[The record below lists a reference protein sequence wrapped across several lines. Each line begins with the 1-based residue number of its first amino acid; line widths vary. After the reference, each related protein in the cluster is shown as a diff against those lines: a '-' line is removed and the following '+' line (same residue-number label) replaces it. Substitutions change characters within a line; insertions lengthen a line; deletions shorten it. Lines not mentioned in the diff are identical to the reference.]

1 MRRQVVEMKA
11 PPCQFD
17 RVLDKIKVLSM
28 EVRTDLSAE
37 ELADRLNE
45 FFGQGAL
52 GLEPKEECPGRMTFT
67 GGGGAVTATFRAEE
81 GKTLLKIV
89 TSGWAVPVK
98 KFITELP

>member
-1 MRRQVVEMKA
+1 MKA
-11 PPCQFD
+11 PPCQFNEI
-17 RVLDKIKVLSM
+17 VGKIKVLSM
-28 EVRTDLSAE
+28 EVRTALSME

-52 GLEPKEECPGRMTFT
+52 GLEPKEECPGRLTFT